1 MPKVFS
7 WHGYRSHFFSNE
19 GNPLEPCHIHVQK
32 NNCRVKFLLEPNI
45 SLEYNYG
52 FTCKEL
58 RQFRGVIVENE
69 KLIKDKWNEYFN
81 N

>member
-7 WHGYRSHFFSNE
+7 WRGCRFHFFSNE

-32 NNCRVKFLLEPNI
+32 DSKRAKFWLDPNI

-52 FTCKEL
+52 FSGKEL
-58 RQFRGVIVENE
+58 KKFHKIIEQNE
-69 KLIKDKWNEYFN
+69 DLIRDRWYELFN
-81 N
+81 Y